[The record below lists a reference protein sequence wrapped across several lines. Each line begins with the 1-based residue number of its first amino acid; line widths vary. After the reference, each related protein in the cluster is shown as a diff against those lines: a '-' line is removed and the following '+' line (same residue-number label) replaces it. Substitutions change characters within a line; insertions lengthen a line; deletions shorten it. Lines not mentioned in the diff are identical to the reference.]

1 MPGFRVADRDD
12 NVQDFLD
19 TARFPIGRFIAGS
32 AALPGNVA
40 SGQAV
45 SLTVSGTIEVK
56 GVSRPA
62 TAVMDVRYQ
71 AGAISAAGSTL
82 VVAENHGIELP
93 KAGDFVAV
101 DSNITVEFALSF
113 ARAG

>member
-1 MPGFRVADRDD
+1 
-12 NVQDFLD
+12 
-19 TARFPIGRFIAGS
+19 
-32 AALPGNVA
+32 
-40 SGQAV
+40 
-45 SLTVSGTIEVK
+45 
-56 GVSRPA
+56 
-62 TAVMDVRYQ
+62 MDVRYQ